1 MGTPVVI
8 KSLSLAL
15 SWLFLPSF
23 GLPVVLAQPTLPGKI
38 TGELT
43 SPTSSATPATTPPPA
58 ATPTPANSLIS
69 PTTGIDYTPLQ
80 KHLQA
85 QQWQAANDLT
95 RILMLRAAQRDRQGW
110 FTAEDIQQLPCWD
123 LQTIDNLW
131 KTYSDGRFGFSVQY
145 GIFVSTG
152 NRPGRLMMP
161 EAYDKF
167 GDQVGWRKDNQWII
181 FKQGLDYRLN
191 APRGHL
197 PNPRDEYQINGGRL
211 EYTNLTKRLS
221 DCQIVTIPSLTPS
234 PNPQVSPSP
243 KPSPSPKSSPKP
255 KVSPSPQVSPSPKT
269 SPSPTTPIMPKK
281 KT

>member
-23 GLPVVLAQPTLPGKI
+23 GLTVVLAQTSLPGRV
-38 TGELT
+38 TGPL
-43 SPTSSATPATTPPPA
+43 PSSVSSTKPA
-58 ATPTPANSLIS
+58 ATPTPTSSPAISLIS
-69 PTTGIDYTPLQ
+69 PSTGIDYAPLQ
-80 KHLQA
+80 KRLQA

-95 RILMLRAAQRDRQGW
+95 RILMLRAAKRDRQGW
-110 FTAEDIQQLPCWD
+110 LTAEDIQQLPCWD

-131 KTYSDGRFGFSVQY
+131 KTYSDGRFGFTVQY

-181 FKQGLDYRLN
+181 FKQGLDYRLE

-234 PNPQVSPSP
+234 PKPSPTPQVSPSP
-243 KPSPSPKSSPKP
+243 KSPASPK
-255 KVSPSPQVSPSPKT
+255 PQVSPSPKA
-269 SPSPTTPIMPKK
+269 SPSLSTPIKPKK
-281 KT
+281 KS